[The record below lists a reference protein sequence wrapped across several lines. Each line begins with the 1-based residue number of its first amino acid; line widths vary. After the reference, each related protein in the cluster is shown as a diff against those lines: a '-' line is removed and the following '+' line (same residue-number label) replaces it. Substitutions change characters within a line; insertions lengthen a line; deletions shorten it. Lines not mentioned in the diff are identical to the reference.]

1 MKVSQ
6 FISTVRDNE
15 LSNISA
21 TGFTDQRI
29 INSINLGII
38 ELSKRFRLATKVESI
53 RTSPYTHMY
62 SLRNTDVINI
72 LEIYDSNGKTLVPQ
86 QVLDDEDYDYRLLSS
101 NSFLLKRKIDYTAG
115 ITYTK
120 YRANEVVENLQ
131 KIAVPDFEL
140 MVVYSAV
147 ADPIET
153 VEDTLTIPVLF
164 VDALMAYVGYK
175 AASTLGANAT
185 TDNNN
190 TWKRFEYCC
199 SLISN
204 SSYASDDTIVL
215 NSIQSKGF
223 K

>member
-72 LEIYDSNGKTLVPQ
+72 LEIYDSSGKTLVPQ

-101 NSFLLKRKIDYTAG
+101 NSFLLKRKIDYDVG

-120 YRANEVVENLQ
+120 FKGDQVENIQ
-131 KIAVPDFEL
+131 KIDVPDFVL

-147 ADPIET
+147 ADSIET
-153 VEDTLTIPVLF
+153 VEDNLTIPVLF

-204 SSYASDDTIVL
+204 SSYASDEAIVL
-215 NSIQSKGF
+215 NSVQSKGF

>member
-6 FISTVRDNE
+6 FISMVRDNE

-29 INSINLGII
+29 INNMNLGII
-38 ELSKRFRLATKVESI
+38 ELSKRFRLATKAESI

-72 LEIYDSNGKTLVPQ
+72 LEIYDSRGKTLVPQ

-101 NSFLLKRKIDYTAG
+101 NSFLLKRKVDYTVG

-120 YRANEVVENLQ
+120 FKSEQVENIQ
-131 KIAVPDFEL
+131 KIEVPDFEL

-153 VEDTLTIPVLF
+153 VEDNLTIPVLF

-185 TDNNN
+185 TDNIN

-204 SSYASDDTIVL
+204 SSYASDEAIVL

>member
-6 FISTVRDNE
+6 FISMVRDNE

-29 INSINLGII
+29 INNMNLGII
-38 ELSKRFRLATKVESI
+38 ELSKRFRLATKAESI
-53 RTSPYTHMY
+53 RTSPYTHVY

-72 LEIYDSNGKTLVPQ
+72 LEIYDSKGKTLVPQ

-101 NSFLLKRKIDYTAG
+101 NSFLLKRKIDYDVG

-120 YRANEVVENLQ
+120 YKTDQVENIQ
-131 KIAVPDFEL
+131 KIDVPDFEL

-147 ADPIET
+147 ADSIET
-153 VEDTLTIPVLF
+153 VEDNLTIPVLF

-204 SSYASDDTIVL
+204 SSYASDEAIVL

>member
-6 FISTVRDNE
+6 FISMVRDNE

-29 INSINLGII
+29 INNINLGII
-38 ELSKRFRLATKVESI
+38 ELSKRFRLATKAESI

-62 SLRNTDVINI
+62 SLRNTDVISI
-72 LEIYDSNGKTLVPQ
+72 LEIYDSRGKTLVPQ

-101 NSFLLKRKIDYTAG
+101 NSFLLKRKVDYDVG

-120 YRANEVVENLQ
+120 YKTDQVENIQ
-131 KIAVPDFEL
+131 KIDVPDFEL

-147 ADPIET
+147 ADPIES
-153 VEDTLTIPVLF
+153 VEDNLTIPVLF

-175 AASTLGANAT
+175 AASTLGSNAT

-190 TWKRFEYCC
+190 TWRRFEYCC

-204 SSYASDDTIVL
+204 SSYASDEAIVL

>member
-6 FISTVRDNE
+6 FISIVRDNE
-15 LSNISA
+15 LSNMSA
-21 TGFTDQRI
+21 TSFTDQRI
-29 INSINLGII
+29 INIMNLGII
-38 ELSKRFRLATKVESI
+38 ELSKRFRLATKAESI

-72 LEIYDSNGKTLVPQ
+72 LEIYDSKGKTLVPQ

-101 NSFLLKRKIDYTAG
+101 NSFLLKRKMDYTDG

-120 YRANEVVENLQ
+120 FRSEQVENIQ
-131 KIAVPDFEL
+131 KIEVPDFEL

-147 ADPIET
+147 ADPIES
-153 VEDTLTIPVLF
+153 VEDNLTIPVLF

-175 AASTLGANAT
+175 AASTLGSNAT

-190 TWKRFEYCC
+190 TWRRFEYCC

-204 SSYASDDTIVL
+204 SSYASDEAIVL

>member
-6 FISTVRDNE
+6 FISMVRDNE

-29 INSINLGII
+29 INNMNLGII
-38 ELSKRFRLATKVESI
+38 ELSKRFRLATKAESI

-72 LEIYDSNGKTLVPQ
+72 LEIYDSKGKTLVPQ

-101 NSFLLKRKIDYTAG
+101 NSFLLKRKIDYDVG

-120 YRANEVVENLQ
+120 FKGDQVENIQ
-131 KIAVPDFEL
+131 KIDVPDFVL

-147 ADPIET
+147 ADSIET
-153 VEDTLTIPVLF
+153 VEDNLTIPVLF

-204 SSYASDDTIVL
+204 SSYASDEAIVL

>member
-6 FISTVRDNE
+6 FISMVRDNE

-38 ELSKRFRLATKVESI
+38 ELSKRFRLATKAESI
-53 RTSPYTHMY
+53 RTSPYTHVY

-72 LEIYDSNGKTLVPQ
+72 LEIYDSKGKTLVPQ

-101 NSFLLKRKIDYTAG
+101 NSFLLKRKIDYTVG

-120 YRANEVVENLQ
+120 IKSEQVENIQ
-131 KIAVPDFEL
+131 KIDVPDFEL

-147 ADPIET
+147 ADSIET
-153 VEDTLTIPVLF
+153 VEDNLTIPVLF

-204 SSYASDDTIVL
+204 SSYASDEAIVL

>member
-6 FISTVRDNE
+6 FISMVRDNE
-15 LSNISA
+15 LSNMSA
-21 TGFTDQRI
+21 TGFTDQKI
-29 INSINLGII
+29 MNSINLGII
-38 ELSKRFRLATKVESI
+38 ELSKRFRLATKAESI

-72 LEIYDSNGKTLVPQ
+72 IEIYDSKGKTLVPQ

-101 NSFLLKRKIDYTAG
+101 NSFLLKRKVDYDVG

-120 YRANEVVENLQ
+120 YKSDQVENIQ
-131 KIAVPDFEL
+131 KIDVPDFEL
-140 MVVYSAV
+140 MVVYSAI
-147 ADPIET
+147 AEPIET
-153 VEDTLTIPVLF
+153 VEDNLTIPILF

-175 AASTLGANAT
+175 ATSTLGANAT

-204 SSYASDDTIVL
+204 SSYASDEAIVL

>member
-62 SLRNTDVINI
+62 SLRNTDVINV
-72 LEIYDSNGKTLVPQ
+72 LEIYDSRGKTLVPQ

-101 NSFLLKRKIDYTAG
+101 NSFLLKRKIDYDVG

-120 YRANEVVENLQ
+120 IKGDQVENIQ
-131 KIAVPDFEL
+131 KIDVPDFVL

-147 ADPIET
+147 ADSIET
-153 VEDTLTIPVLF
+153 VEDNLTIPVLF

-204 SSYASDDTIVL
+204 SSYASDEAIVL
-215 NSIQSKGF
+215 NSVQSKGF

>member
-6 FISTVRDNE
+6 FISMVRDNE

-29 INSINLGII
+29 INNMNLGII

-62 SLRNTDVINI
+62 SLRHTDVINI
-72 LEIYDSNGKTLVPQ
+72 LEIYDSKGKTLVPQ

-101 NSFLLKRKIDYTAG
+101 NSFLLKRKVDYTEG

-120 YRANEVVENLQ
+120 FKGDQVENIQ
-131 KIAVPDFEL
+131 KIEVPDFEL
-140 MVVYSAV
+140 VVVYSAV

-153 VEDTLTIPVLF
+153 VEDNLTIPVLF

-204 SSYASDDTIVL
+204 SSYASDEAIVL

>member
-6 FISTVRDNE
+6 FISMVRDNE

-29 INSINLGII
+29 INNMNLGII
-38 ELSKRFRLATKVESI
+38 ELSKRFRLATKAESI

-72 LEIYDSNGKTLVPQ
+72 LEIYDSKGKTLVPQ

-101 NSFLLKRKIDYTAG
+101 NSFLLKRKIDYDVG

-120 YRANEVVENLQ
+120 YKGDQVENIQ
-131 KIAVPDFEL
+131 KIDVPDFVL

-153 VEDTLTIPVLF
+153 VEDNLTIPVLF

-204 SSYASDDTIVL
+204 SSYASDEAIVL

>member
-72 LEIYDSNGKTLVPQ
+72 LEIYDSKGKTLVPQ

-101 NSFLLKRKIDYTAG
+101 NSFLLKRKIDYDVG

-120 YRANEVVENLQ
+120 FKGDQVENIQ
-131 KIAVPDFEL
+131 KIDVPDFVL

-147 ADPIET
+147 ADSIET
-153 VEDTLTIPVLF
+153 VEDNLTIPVLF

-204 SSYASDDTIVL
+204 SSYASDEAIVL
-215 NSIQSKGF
+215 NSVQSKGF

>member
-6 FISTVRDNE
+6 FISMVRDNE

-29 INSINLGII
+29 INNMNLGII

-72 LEIYDSNGKTLVPQ
+72 LEIYDSKGKTLVPQ

-101 NSFLLKRKIDYTAG
+101 NSFLLKRKIDYDVG

-120 YRANEVVENLQ
+120 FKGDQVENIQ
-131 KIAVPDFEL
+131 KIEVPDFEL

-153 VEDTLTIPVLF
+153 VEDNLTIPVLF

-204 SSYASDDTIVL
+204 SSYASDEAIVL

>member
-6 FISTVRDNE
+6 FISMVRDNE

-29 INSINLGII
+29 INNMNLGII

-62 SLRNTDVINI
+62 SLRHTDVINI
-72 LEIYDSNGKTLVPQ
+72 LEIYDSKGKTLVPQ

-101 NSFLLKRKIDYTAG
+101 NSFLLKRKIDYDVG

-120 YRANEVVENLQ
+120 YKIDQVENIQ
-131 KIAVPDFEL
+131 KIDVPDFEL

-147 ADPIET
+147 ADPIES
-153 VEDTLTIPVLF
+153 VEDKLTIPVLF

-204 SSYASDDTIVL
+204 SSYASDEAIVL

>member
-6 FISTVRDNE
+6 FISMVRDNE

-29 INSINLGII
+29 INNMNLGII
-38 ELSKRFRLATKVESI
+38 ELSKRFRLATKAESI

-62 SLRNTDVINI
+62 YLRNTDVINI
-72 LEIYDSNGKTLVPQ
+72 LEIYDSKGKTLVPQ

-101 NSFLLKRKIDYTAG
+101 NSFLLKRKIDYDVG

-120 YRANEVVENLQ
+120 FKGDQVENIQ
-131 KIAVPDFEL
+131 KIEVPDFEL

-153 VEDTLTIPVLF
+153 VEDNLTIPVLF

-185 TDNNN
+185 TDNIN

-204 SSYASDDTIVL
+204 SSYASDEAIVL

>member
-6 FISTVRDNE
+6 FISMVRDNE

-29 INSINLGII
+29 INNMNLGII

-72 LEIYDSNGKTLVPQ
+72 LEIYDSKGKTLVSQ

-101 NSFLLKRKIDYTAG
+101 NSFLLKRKIDYDVG

-120 YRANEVVENLQ
+120 FKSEQVENIQ
-131 KIAVPDFEL
+131 KIDVPDFEL

-147 ADPIET
+147 ADSIET
-153 VEDTLTIPVLF
+153 VEDNLTIPVLF

-204 SSYASDDTIVL
+204 SSYASDEAIVL

>member
-6 FISTVRDNE
+6 FISMVRDNE
-15 LSNISA
+15 LSNMSA
-21 TGFTDQRI
+21 TGFTDQKI
-29 INSINLGII
+29 MNSINLGII
-38 ELSKRFRLATKVESI
+38 ELSKRFRLATKAESI
-53 RTSPYTHMY
+53 RTSPYTHVY

-72 LEIYDSNGKTLVPQ
+72 LEIYDSKGKTLVPQ

-101 NSFLLKRKIDYTAG
+101 NSFLLKRKVDYDVG

-120 YRANEVVENLQ
+120 YKSDQVENIQ
-131 KIAVPDFEL
+131 KIDVPDFEL
-140 MVVYSAV
+140 MVVYSAI
-147 ADPIET
+147 AEPIET
-153 VEDTLTIPVLF
+153 VEDNLTIPILF

-175 AASTLGANAT
+175 ATSTLGANAT

-204 SSYASDDTIVL
+204 SSYASDEAIVL